1 MFSLGIVGFAVV
13 YTVGGTGPMVRR
25 TIHTVRVM
33 QRSID
38 ERAQRESIDAHSS
51 MRGTYLQVVEVCAK
65 DQKGRLIASGIVTKM
80 LKGRQKPGS
89 IEGGGKLDHEH
100 NKGHHKAATSAQYVV
115 PAQSHAAIAPPVVQR
130 RQVGSAD
137 TG

>member
-100 NKGHHKAATSAQYVV
+100 NKGKHDYVEGSRTEEGRLAYQATTR
-115 PAQSHAAIAPPVVQR
+115 PPLVR
-130 RQVGSAD
+130 N
-137 TG
+137 T